1 MDRMGCILPLAAD
14 GCDRCASVGSAYN
27 GHVVSNRK
35 GQQMSKPIQEEQL
48 YVKLTD
54 CLPSRPLGIALAHC
68 MMTAKPGTE
77 RMDLLNRIYG
87 GCSWQQNAVTRCEL
101 ARCRAAVRGQ
111 TEAVVL

>member
-1 MDRMGCILPLAAD
+1 
-14 GCDRCASVGSAYN
+14 
-27 GHVVSNRK
+27 
-35 GQQMSKPIQEEQL
+35 MSKPIQEEQL

-77 RMDLLNRIYG
+77 RMDLLNKIYQ
-87 GCSWQQNAVTRCEL
+87 GCHWKENAVTRCEL

-111 TEAVVL
+111 TEAEVL